1 MPWDFSRLKKPA
13 IHFTQDALELLDR
26 LSVQGS
32 LVIHI
37 SDGCCDGTVPNCYLQ
52 EEFFSDDNDVV
63 VFDQNEIQVLIPLS
77 TVHRFKDTL
86 TIDVHDRAPA
96 GFSLEVA
103 LDKRFYL
110 K

>member
-1 MPWDFSRLKKPA
+1 MPKVQ
-13 IHFTQDALELLDR
+13 FTKNALELLNR

-37 SDGCCDGTVPNCYLQ
+37 SDGCCDGTVPNCYLK
-52 EEFFSDDNDVV
+52 EEFFSDANDVV
-63 VFDQNEIQVLIPLS
+63 VYEQNEVQVLIPS
-77 TVHRFKDTL
+77 KTIDRFRDTI

-110 K
+110 V

>member
-1 MPWDFSRLKKPA
+1 MPKVQ
-13 IHFTQDALELLDR
+13 FTKNALELLDQ

-37 SDGCCDGTVPNCYLQ
+37 SDGCCDGTVPNCYLKD
-52 EEFFSDDNDVV
+52 EFFSDDNDVV
-63 VFDQNEIQVLIPLS
+63 VYEQHEVQVMIPS
-77 TVHRFKDTL
+77 KTIDRFKDTI

-103 LDKRFYL
+103 LDKRFYIV
-110 K
+110 